1 MKVILLQDIKGIG
14 KKYEVKEVADGYA
27 RNFLF
32 PKKMA
37 TAATPSTLANLEKE
51 KALFEAKRQERIAAL
66 KKEVEKISATPLRFR
81 LKVGKKGEIFGSVSS
96 LDIEKAL
103 KNLGVKEAKP
113 ELEQSL
119 KELGEH
125 KVTVDLGEGVKG
137 EIKVILEK
145 EEELLSATPSHYLDD
160 LNKFL

>member
-81 LKVGKKGEIFGSVSS
+81 LKVGKKGEIFGSVSN

-125 KVTVDLGEGVKG
+125 KVTLDLGEGVKG